1 LHFSDFYG
9 LALPPL
15 YDGQRVCPVQL
26 ENVID
31 TPDALDDVDVLVLS
45 YEFQKP
51 LAPGIHYDPYHEIRS
66 SWTGRS
72 DTCADH
78 LAEALGADRTRD
90 GVQSIGQGWVR
101 LLPSRPATATPPSS
115 SASCRSTSM
124 PWASTWSPLSG
135 TRCTHP
141 RESVPCTCAPAYPWS
156 R

>member
-51 LAPGIHYDPYHEIRS
+51 IPPEPASRS
-66 SWTGRS
+66 SSRS
-72 DTCADH
+72 AP
-78 LAEALGADRTRD
+78 
-90 GVQSIGQGWVR
+90 I
-101 LLPSRPATATPPSS
+101 
-115 SASCRSTSM
+115 
-124 PWASTWSPLSG
+124 
-135 TRCTHP
+135 RC
-141 RESVPCTCAPAYPWS
+141 
-156 R
+156 